1 MMGDRDYRQLI
12 KNAIDSIGREVEPKI
27 DPKDVNT
34 INIHEVVRCLRRS
47 YFDRVE
53 PKEVERRGF
62 NDLVGG
68 LLQSRDYG
76 SKSGEFEI
84 DELKLKGQA
93 EMIVDDVILIFRS
106 ANELPDNPKA
116 DDLLYLNS
124 CLWIYNK
131 MEGIL
136 IYLTGDRKETSFSLT
151 RDKKMFEEVVRRVR
165 VFNDLLKQKKIPILE
180 PSDECSTCQYYEKCF
195 IKQKI
200 SQSISLKDIVGFKK
214 N

>member
-12 KNAIDSIGREVEPKI
+12 KNAIDSIGREIEPKI
-27 DPKDVNT
+27 DPKDINT
-34 INIHEVVRCLRRS
+34 INVHEVVRCLRRS

-53 PKEVERRGF
+53 PKQVERRGF
-62 NDLVGG
+62 TDLVGG
-68 LLQSRDYG
+68 LLRSKDYG

-116 DDLLYLNS
+116 DDILYLNS
-124 CLWIYNK
+124 SLWIFNK

-180 PSDECSTCQYYEKCF
+180 PSDECSACQYYTKCY
-195 IKQKI
+195 IREKI
-200 SQSISLKDIVGFKK
+200 SRSISLKEIVGINK